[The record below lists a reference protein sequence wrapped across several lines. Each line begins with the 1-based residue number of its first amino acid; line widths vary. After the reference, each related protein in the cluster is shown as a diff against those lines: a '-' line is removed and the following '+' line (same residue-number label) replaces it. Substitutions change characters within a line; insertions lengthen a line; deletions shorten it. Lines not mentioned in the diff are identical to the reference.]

1 MPPPNLSRIRHYN
14 SRQPKPGLGRATPS
28 KPGISTEAP
37 YRRHIRTSATRST
50 QHRGPTNS
58 SISSRHA
65 AWPYR
70 MQDMTPTAQ
79 PKQHQSSNHAPPVSA
94 LWKLTIPIRPTL
106 HTSTHQLANLRDNNS
121 TPHLALPRLKRIA
134 FHAGRCV
141 EEIFHFPNT
150 FFSSAARRPADFF
163 KAHSFVMA
171 QQPFP
176 CLSKYLA
183 CSMASHISNY
193 MDQVEFVSDA
203 EPTYEVSAGKCAT
216 DKTTS

>member
-1 MPPPNLSRIRHYN
+1 MPPPDSHN
-14 SRQPKPGLGRATPS
+14 SRQPKPGLGRP

-134 FHAGRCV
+134 FHAERCV
-141 EEIFHFPNT
+141 EEIFPFPHT
-150 FFSSAARRPADFF
+150 FFSSAARRAADFF

-171 QQPFP
+171 QQP
-176 CLSKYLA
+176 LLYLNPPKLKNF
-183 CSMASHISNY
+183 CTFGIS
-193 MDQVEFVSDA
+193 DFLGLV
-203 EPTYEVSAGKCAT
+203 GRL
-216 DKTTS
+216 